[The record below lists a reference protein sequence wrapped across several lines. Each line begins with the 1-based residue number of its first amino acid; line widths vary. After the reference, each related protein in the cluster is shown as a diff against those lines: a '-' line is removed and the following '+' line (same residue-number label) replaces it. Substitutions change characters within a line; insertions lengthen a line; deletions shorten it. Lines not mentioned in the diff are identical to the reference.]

1 MFYNPQASGQLSLSA
16 TTIEPMLTA
25 QEPQLLSPK
34 AATNEALCPLEPLLH
49 KRSQHTTARE

>member
-25 QEPQLLSPK
+25 QELQLLSPK
-34 AATNEALCPLEPLLH
+34 AATNEAP
-49 KRSQHTTARE
+49 AV